1 MNPFTR
7 LTIVSLIAV
16 VVCTWFA
23 VREFR
28 LWFHLGRTRVMPFLR
43 NAHLFMAIGST
54 LAVVRYLGPSTTWF
68 RATMNVVLL
77 ICLACAFVSWRL
89 HVSREQPPT
98 K

>member
-7 LTIVSLIAV
+7 LTVVSLIAV
-16 VVCTWFA
+16 VLCTWFA

-28 LWFHLGRTRVMPFLR
+28 LWVHLGRTRVMPSLR

-54 LAVVRYLGPSTTWF
+54 LAVVRYLGPSATWF
-68 RATMNVVLL
+68 RVTMNGVLL
-77 ICLACAFVSWRL
+77 LCLGCAFVAWRL
-89 HVSREQPPT
+89 HVSREQQPI